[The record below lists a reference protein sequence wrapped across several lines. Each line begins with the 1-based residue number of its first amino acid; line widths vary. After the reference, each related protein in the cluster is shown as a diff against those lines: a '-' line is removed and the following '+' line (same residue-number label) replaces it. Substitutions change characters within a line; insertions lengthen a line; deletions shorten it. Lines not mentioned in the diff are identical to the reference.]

1 MKLFTYGSDTPL
13 QLRGRI
19 NCQISYREESIPADI
34 YVVSN
39 KYSGC
44 LLGKDTAEELR
55 ILKIDMVQRVSKKRV
70 NEING
75 AYKWTKEA
83 INTRYPSIV
92 KGVGRL
98 KGTQVSIRVD
108 EQVKP
113 VKQPYRRI
121 PYHLTNKLR
130 DKLQEFKDM
139 DLIEDI
145 DPGQATWISPMVVVP
160 TPSGDLGVCI
170 DMRSANKAIVRD
182 NYPIPTI
189 EECVRICMGQ

>member
-70 NEING
+70 DEING

-83 INTRYPSIV
+83 INMRYPSIV
-92 KGVGRL
+92 KGV
-98 KGTQVSIRVD
+98 D
-108 EQVKP
+108 
-113 VKQPYRRI
+113 
-121 PYHLTNKLR
+121 
-130 DKLQEFKDM
+130 
-139 DLIEDI
+139 
-145 DPGQATWISPMVVVP
+145 
-160 TPSGDLGVCI
+160 
-170 DMRSANKAIVRD
+170 
-182 NYPIPTI
+182 
-189 EECVRICMGQ
+189 